1 MILLLL
7 FMIVLGMDVAL
18 SMGSASL
25 IVFVVLRGIN
35 NIPFDMIAQRI
46 LYGVNNFTLL
56 AIPFF
61 LFAGQLCNELKITDR
76 IFEFANSVIGKRR
89 GGLAHANVVASMIF
103 AGMSGSAVADAGGL
117 GQVEIEGM
125 KKGGYNLEFSAAVTG
140 ASATIGPIIPPSIP
154 MVIYGALAGVSI
166 TKLFIGG
173 FVPGLIMGISM
184 MIMIIILIS
193 LPSRK
198 YKTIEEKRIY
208 KPTNFFNSLKR
219 GLLPL
224 LTPIILVGGILS
236 GFFTPTE
243 AAVVTIIY
251 ATLLGLI
258 FKTMSFSGFLK
269 VLKNSMMDTSVIL
282 FIVAASSI
290 YSWILARYQVTLILS
305 EILPKFITSPIVLLL
320 VINAILLIIGCFL
333 DPTPALFILT
343 PVFVPLV
350 QKYGI
355 DPTYFGVIMVL
366 NLMIGLITPPVG
378 TVLYTLQKVTQLPF
392 EKIVKAIIPFY
403 FPLIVILLLMVFF
416 PSIIM
421 FLPNLII
428 GR

>member
-1 MILLLL
+1 ML
-7 FMIVLGMDVAL
+7 VLGLNVAL
-18 SMGSASL
+18 SIGCASIVEL
-25 IVFVVLRGIN
+25 IFLRGITH
-35 NIPFDMIAQRI
+35 IPFDMIAQKV

-76 IFEFANSVIGKRR
+76 IFELANSVVGNFS
-89 GGLAHANVVASMIF
+89 GGLGHANVLASMVF

-117 GQVEIEGM
+117 GQVEIKGM
-125 KKGGYNLEFSAAVTG
+125 TKAGYTLEFSTAVTG

-173 FVPGLIMGISM
+173 LIPGLLMGIGM
-184 MIMIIILIS
+184 MIVIFILVS
-193 LPSRK
+193 SP
-198 YKTIEEKRIY
+198 KTRSKVLKDKKLFN
-208 KPTNFFNSLKR
+208 KPPFLNSLKR
-219 GLLPL
+219 GILPL
-224 LTPIILVGGILS
+224 FTPILLVGGILS

-251 ATLLGLI
+251 MCILGI
-258 FKTMSFSGFLK
+258 IYKNISFKGLLK
-269 VLKNSMMDTSVIL
+269 VLKSSAIDTTVIL

-290 YSWILARYQVTLILS
+290 YSWILARYQVTSALS
-305 EILPKFITSPIVLLL
+305 ETLSNFITTPLLLLIVLSL
-320 VINAILLIIGCFL
+320 ILLIVGCFL

-343 PVFVPLV
+343 PIFAPLV
-350 QKYGI
+350 QRYGI
-355 DPTYFGVIMVL
+355 DPTYFGIIMVFS
-366 NLMIGLITPPVG
+366 LMVGLITPPVG
-378 TVLYTLQKVTQLPF
+378 TVLYTLQKITKLPF

-403 FPLIVILLLMVFF
+403 IPLVLILIIMIIC
-416 PSIIM
+416 PSLVM
-421 FLPNLII
+421 FLPNLMV